1 MKATRAT
8 LYCSLADDIDYVDDN
23 TRHPGTVLRFGSGDN
38 NSTIHP
44 NQKPLDL
51 IAWLVRTYTNPGQV
65 VLDTFAGSAT
75 TAVACIAEGRQ
86 FICCERDAGYF
97 AKAQARIA
105 AAQAAHL
112 QPA

>member
-1 MKATRAT
+1 M
-8 LYCSLADDIDYVDDN
+8 
-23 TRHPGTVLRFGSGDN
+23 LRFGSGDN

-105 AAQAAHL
+105 AVAARPKEL
-112 QPA
+112 FPSA